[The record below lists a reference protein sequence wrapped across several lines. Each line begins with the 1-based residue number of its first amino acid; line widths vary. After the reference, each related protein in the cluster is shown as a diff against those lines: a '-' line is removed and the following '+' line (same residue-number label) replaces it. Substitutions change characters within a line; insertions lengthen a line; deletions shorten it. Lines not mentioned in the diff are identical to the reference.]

1 MKGTHFSD
9 VDFTAQFF
17 FQIDEQSPRKP
28 RRRARAC
35 LYQQVQVA
43 ILPSITPGKGTEHTH
58 TLNAVPGRYGEN
70 RVTFAQLIDGHALP
84 FSHPRTILGE
94 GWVLLECR
102 TLK

>member
-1 MKGTHFSD
+1 
-9 VDFTAQFF
+9 
-17 FQIDEQSPRKP
+17 
-28 RRRARAC
+28 
-35 LYQQVQVA
+35 
-43 ILPSITPGKGTEHTH
+43 
-58 TLNAVPGRYGEN
+58 VPGRYGEN